1 MATAARIVLPEL
13 LDELDPNDPRAKR
26 SRRDLRRV
34 HRAMGSLSILR
45 EAIARLQLRAP
56 PTRILELGAGD
67 ATLMLRLARAQ
78 PEWRGVELSTLD
90 RHDLISRDTRD
101 GYGQHGWTLTV
112 LRADV
117 IKWALADHAQHF
129 DLCVT
134 SLFLHHFD
142 AETLG
147 TLTSAI
153 AAHCDAFVACEPR
166 RNAFARFGSRLVGF
180 LGANAVTRGDAVKSV
195 AAGFAGR
202 ELTATWPGSSADWWC
217 EEYAAP
223 PFTHCFAAARKS
235 VRRG

>member
-1 MATAARIVLPEL
+1 MPAAARIVLPEL

-45 EAIARLQLRAP
+45 EAIGRLRLRKI

-67 ATLMLRLARAQ
+67 ASLLLRFARTQ
-78 PEWRGVELSTLD
+78 PEWRGAELSVLD
-90 RHDLISRDTRD
+90 RHDLVSRDTRD
-101 GYGQHGWTLTV
+101 RYGRHGWKLTV

-117 IKWALADHAQHF
+117 IEWARSNHSQHF

-147 TLTSAI
+147 TLTRAI

-166 RNAFARFGSRLVGF
+166 RNALARLGSRLIGF

-195 AAGFAGR
+195 AAGFVDQ
-202 ELTATWPGSSADWWC
+202 ELTATWPNSQADWWC
-217 EEYAAP
+217 DEYAAP
-223 PFTHCFAAARKS
+223 PFTHCFAAARNS